1 MFSFRNN
8 PFRNQTKIV
17 KVKVHVPEDVVE
29 EFYRIYDEA
38 ITGGQLQ
45 RYRFA
50 KFIMTSIPAASAVS
64 KKIPENFT
72 VEFDFSSVLRPSIL
86 LCYEEKLS

>member
-29 EFYRIYDEA
+29 EFYRIYEKD
-38 ITGGQLQ
+38 T
-45 RYRFA
+45 
-50 KFIMTSIPAASAVS
+50 P
-64 KKIPENFT
+64 P
-72 VEFDFSSVLRPSIL
+72 DPSSP
-86 LCYEEKLS
+86 